1 MLECCHWVRKHS
13 SELARQTALTSPL
26 LDATGR
32 QDHRSVRRLQAHSD
46 LVTDLVFS
54 PFDDGLLATG
64 SADQKIKIWRI
75 PSTGLEDDLSRP
87 VVELTDLPRRV
98 ERLRW
103 NPSASCV
110 LGSGSGDQ
118 VSVWD
123 ILEEQSVLG
132 PLLHGDTVQ
141 DLAWHS
147 LGSLLATTARDKT
160 VRVFDPRAGTA
171 AVMETGSHQGVKDSK
186 LVWVGEQTILTTGFT
201 ASRNRQVMIR
211 DTRNISSPVHTL
223 DLDISSGI
231 LLPLYDPDTSMMF
244 LAGRGDTHI
253 QLVEITS
260 SDPYIVPGL
269 RYSGEQTKGACLVP
283 KRGLNVMKG
292 EVNRLLQ
299 VADTSIVP
307 VTWQVPRKTYHDFHS
322 DLFPDT
328 AGPVAALGPQD
339 WLQGTNLAPDK
350 ISLGKIF

>member
-1 MLECCHWVRKHS
+1 MFQVQAVSW
-13 SELARQTALTSPL
+13 Q
-26 LDATGR
+26 DAG
-32 QDHRSVRRLQAHSD
+32 A
-46 LVTDLVFS
+46 
-54 PFDDGLLATG
+54 LLA
-64 SADQKIKIWRI
+64 S
-75 PSTGLEDDLSRP
+75 
-87 VVELTDLPRRV
+87 
-98 ERLRW
+98 
-103 NPSASCV
+103 
-110 LGSGSGDQ
+110 
-118 VSVWD
+118 
-123 ILEEQSVLG
+123 QSKDRML
-132 PLLHGDTVQ
+132 
-141 DLAWHS
+141 
-147 LGSLLATTARDKT
+147 
-160 VRVFDPRAGTA
+160 RVFDPRTSGEP
-171 AVMETGSHQGVKDSK
+171 VQETRSHEGMKDSK
-186 LVWVGEQTILTTGFT
+186 LVWVGDQTILTTGFT